1 MMSKSFRVATSV
13 RVARIIAVCLA
24 LTFATACG
32 DLLSNDTQ
40 DRPTSTP
47 SQSESVFYA
56 PGSADDESPVV
67 DISMDAALSADQS
80 RIASEQLA
88 GPEVVT
94 SRFFLLDT
102 ETLRNDEDS
111 YLRLQL
117 PDDRRLVFKTTGV
130 LTRENG
136 FTWYGRIVAGGK
148 GLAYLSVVD
157 GDAAGQIFGARGR
170 FVVRP
175 LAGGAHAIYQV
186 DQSAYAACGMPP
198 GEDLPAHT
206 DGMVEPTDFGADIA
220 ADDGSV
226 IDVLVAYTPGA
237 ASQTGNIAADIQAAI
252 DDANNAYRLSA
263 ISTRLNLVHTVQVD
277 YEDSLDQ
284 CADRDALQDPDD
296 GEMDDVH
303 TLRDT
308 YGADLVALLTKSGLY
323 CGCAYVP
330 DALDVANEDIGFSAT
345 AINCA
350 IGNHS
355 FAHEI
360 GHNFGARHDRDADP
374 IENKPTAYNHGS
386 SLEKNSSGWFRTIMS
401 YDRAGKCGDS
411 PSKPDCERL
420 PLFSSPN
427 IFYGSRPRL
436 GRVEYYSTG
445 TYDYED
451 NARMHNEAASY
462 VANYR
467 AGSDARPP
475 LEDETNSEH
484 VDEAAAT
491 CPTQE
496 NIDVTFTPN
505 PPYVDEAELS
515 VVSNLSAAYPDT
527 NVPRP
532 VYFHCFTDS
541 GSNIFPVYMRRWTM
555 TTGPN
560 TTPGAKVRWAAIV
573 KSTVGQS
580 TKTDVWY
587 SPNEITVQPNTTYT
601 INTDGEPFFA
611 QPFITN
617 NSYKWCVGATH
628 EPSLNQSV
636 TWQGY
641 LGLHTAGVRAYF
653 YGAYDN
659 FKDEILWM
667 YSSTYIPPTTTN
679 AYAALETQALL
690 DNCGYYYGTTTS
702 IPTTTTTTV
711 PPEVD
716 DIYEENDFF
725 GQASAISGS
734 YFGVYLGDSIKI
746 YLQDEDF
753 YKIALNGSF
762 SYLLTNISLI
772 IYPRHKE
779 NNISACL
786 YDESQNLLDC
796 PDGDPCFDV
805 DGLNSNMTT
814 CSFEPINSK
823 TVYVRVYSD
832 EPYNGQT
839 YNIYFAASTVTTT
852 STTTTTPSTTTTTTV
867 TTTTSGSSTT
877 TTSGSSTT
885 TTIGSSTTTTS
896 TSASTSTTTTSTTST
911 TIAPTTTTTSTIAT
925 TTSTT
930 TVPTGDTTTT
940 QPPDTT
946 TTTVATTTS
955 TT

>member
-1 MMSKSFRVATSV
+1 MSKSFRVATSV

-175 LAGGAHAIYQV
+175 LGGGAHAIYQV
-186 DQSAYAACGMPP
+186 DQGAYAACGMPP

-475 LEDETNSEH
+475 LEDETNSDARRRSGGH
-484 VDEAAAT
+484 
-491 CPTQE
+491 
-496 NIDVTFTPN
+496 
-505 PPYVDEAELS
+505 LS
-515 VVSNLSAAYPDT
+515 HAGKYRRHIHPQSAVRRRSGVVGCQQSFRRLSGHKRTA
-527 NVPRP
+527 
-532 VYFHCFTDS
+532 
-541 GSNIFPVYMRRWTM
+541 
-555 TTGPN
+555 
-560 TTPGAKVRWAAIV
+560 PGL
-573 KSTVGQS
+573 
-580 TKTDVWY
+580 
-587 SPNEITVQPNTTYT
+587 
-601 INTDGEPFFA
+601 F
-611 QPFITN
+611 
-617 NSYKWCVGATH
+617 
-628 EPSLNQSV
+628 SL
-636 TWQGY
+636 
-641 LGLHTAGVRAYF
+641 LHGFRQQ
-653 YGAYDN
+653 
-659 FKDEILWM
+659 
-667 YSSTYIPPTTTN
+667 YIPRLYATLDDDHGSQHDAGSQSSLGGHRQKHGRAKHQNRCVVFAERDHRATQHHLHDQHGRRAVFCATVHHQQQLQMVRRRDTRTFAESVGDLARLFRLIHRGCPELFLRSLRQFQGRNSLDVFVDLHPADNDKCLCRLGN
-679 AYAALETQALL
+679 AGAPRQLRILL
-690 DNCGYYYGTTTS
+690 RHDDKHPDDNH
-702 IPTTTTTTV
+702 
-711 PPEVD
+711 D
-716 DIYEENDFF
+716 
-725 GQASAISGS
+725 
-734 YFGVYLGDSIKI
+734 
-746 YLQDEDF
+746 
-753 YKIALNGSF
+753 NGSTRGGR
-762 SYLLTNISLI
+762 YL
-772 IYPRHKE
+772 RGE
-779 NNISACL
+779 
-786 YDESQNLLDC
+786 
-796 PDGDPCFDV
+796 
-805 DGLNSNMTT
+805 
-814 CSFEPINSK
+814 
-823 TVYVRVYSD
+823 
-832 EPYNGQT
+832 
-839 YNIYFAASTVTTT
+839 
-852 STTTTTPSTTTTTTV
+852 
-867 TTTTSGSSTT
+867 
-877 TTSGSSTT
+877 
-885 TTIGSSTTTTS
+885 
-896 TSASTSTTTTSTTST
+896 
-911 TIAPTTTTTSTIAT
+911 
-925 TTSTT
+925 
-930 TVPTGDTTTT
+930 
-940 QPPDTT
+940 
-946 TTTVATTTS
+946 
-955 TT
+955 